1 MNRVQHERTPSMAR
15 ATAKKAG
22 YSNIFNFNPAHAK
35 ALIDSLT
42 PRERQVAE
50 LIAMGF
56 PQRDIAKQL
65 GISPKTLDIHRGGVR
80 AKLGVPVHGI
90 PRIWFCAVST

>member
-1 MNRVQHERTPSMAR
+1 MNRVQHERTPSMASS
-15 ATAKKAG
+15 TSKNAG
-22 YSNIFNFNPAHAK
+22 HSNIFNFNPAHAK

-50 LIAMGF
+50 LIAMGVE
-56 PQRDIAKQL
+56 QKDIAEQL
-65 GISPKTLDIHRGGVR
+65 HISPRTLDIHRGGVR